1 MNLFSKYHESYVYG
15 IKTLWVLTCW
25 TTVGQLL
32 SCQGRHPQLYLQSPQ
47 PQHWDWL
54 TPVPLL
60 HRCQPI
66 GLSLGLLLYEHL
78 TSFNSSCLQTTDRN
92 ICNFTAIPG
101 DTSPKLQTKS
111 QQSHTVA
118 PLRRTPALCW
128 LPEGT
133 TSYNRQPG
141 KCPGLQLV
149 LYSTSF
155 TISLQNTYE
164 KKYMLKQKH
173 KNVKLYIV
181 SRFLSKATTTK
192 KSPYY

>member
-101 DTSPKLQTKS
+101 DTSPKLQT
-111 QQSHTVA
+111 SHNSLTQLLLWEGPQPSVGCPRA
-118 PLRRTPALCW
+118 PPVIIGSLENVQVYNLYCTPHH
-128 LPEGT
+128 
-133 TSYNRQPG
+133 
-141 KCPGLQLV
+141 LQ
-149 LYSTSF
+149 YPFKTH
-155 TISLQNTYE
+155 
-164 KKYMLKQKH
+164 M
-173 KNVKLYIV
+173 
-181 SRFLSKATTTK
+181 K
-192 KSPYY
+192 KSTC